1 MLHKVTKPDT
11 VELSFRLKRETSDF
25 QVFLYSLF
33 NSDINLLF
41 FHIYNGASNF
51 IFTYELKSTEFTCMQ
66 NRYAINYY

>member
-1 MLHKVTKPDT
+1 MLHEVTKPDN
-11 VELSFRLKRETSDF
+11 VELSSRLKREIQIF
-25 QVFLYSLF
+25 RFFLYSLF